1 MFVYFLVFS
10 LYCCVLWPHLYS
22 FNIVCVIDTLKDMD
36 LSKPGVE
43 DEIEAEPPTPVNQA
57 LPIDAYREEILHRI
71 ARDRVTVIHGET
83 GCGKSSRVPAM
94 LLEHA
99 KETGSR
105 CTMMVSQPR
114 RIAASSLM
122 KRLRETLGEEVYHVG
137 CTVCYEVD
145 MLAGYCLM

>member
-1 MFVYFLVFS
+1 MGLTEGS
-10 LYCCVLWPHLYS
+10 A
-22 FNIVCVIDTLKDMD
+22 DDAD
-36 LSKPGVE
+36 
-43 DEIEAEPPTPVNQA
+43 AEPPTPVKQA

-99 KETGSR
+99 RDTG
-105 CTMMVSQPR
+105 CKCKMMVSQPR

-122 KRLRETLGEEVYHVG
+122 KRLRETLGDEV
-137 CTVCYEVD
+137 
-145 MLAGYCLM
+145 